1 MIDIYNN
8 SNHHGP
14 CENRYHL
21 ARCDK
26 RNVMDIFGQTQFVPK
41 YLEKVVCVKH
51 FYANNL
57 GGFVFSSGHCKLLLN
72 QIYAH
77 RK

>member
-1 MIDIYNN
+1 MDYVRTVTIWYDV
-8 SNHHGP
+8 
-14 CENRYHL
+14 
-21 ARCDK
+21 DK
-26 RNVMDIFGQTQFVPK
+26 RNVMDIFRVKQFVPK
-41 YLEKVVCVKH
+41 HLEKVVCVEH